1 MITYQSTRG
10 SKRELSVEDVIL
22 SGVADD
28 KGLYLPNS
36 TTLENLSNLTQE
48 DLSYEDFVKTIFI
61 SLDKNSAKYV
71 EDLSIYPGFENSPEP
86 VLKEIE
92 ENKYVMELFHG
103 PTKSFKDYALQP
115 LGAIAN
121 RRLDE
126 LDKRGLVLVATSGDT
141 GSAAIQ
147 AVKDSENI
155 DVLKNKPIKGYI
167 QIIKI
172 IIASFIAIIIFAIIT
187 GQSVAYYISGLGAL
201 TAVLLLVFQDTIL
214 SFVASV
220 QIGQNDIIKIGDWI
234 EVPEFGADGD
244 VVDIALHT
252 VKVQN
257 WDKTITT
264 IPTSKIVNTSVKNW
278 RAMSEYGGRRIKRSI
293 LIDISSI
300 KFLTAEETVELQKL
314 SPIKSYISEKNE
326 ELEEFNKLN
335 SESSNQLETRR
346 LTNIG
351 TFRAYVEN
359 YLKQSQNL
367 NTDTMTFLVRQLP
380 SSPEGVPIEIYTFT
394 NTTEWVAYEK
404 IQSDIFDHLFAI
416 LPKFG
421 LRVFQSGVIEAVA
434 MKNLPFNQLDE

>member
-1 MITYQSTRG
+1 MFNLTTNELTNLLILFGILLGVYFVLRIFIYPTVKKLASKTSTYMDDLFLDKKFLNRFSY
-10 SKRELSVEDVIL
+10 VIIFVIFNFL
-22 SGVADD
+22 RSA
-28 KGLYLPNS
+28 
-36 TTLENLSNLTQE
+36 EQFNLSFLE
-48 DLSYEDFVKTIFI
+48 S
-61 SLDKNSAKYV
+61 
-71 EDLSIYPGFENSPEP
+71 
-86 VLKEIE
+86 
-92 ENKYVMELFHG
+92 ELF
-103 PTKSFKDYALQP
+103 TRLLDALFS
-115 LGAIAN
+115 LAVG
-121 RRLDE
+121 LTVLE
-126 LDKRGLVLVATSGDT
+126 LLTVLN
-141 GSAAIQ
+141 
-147 AVKDSENI
+147 KLSESI
-155 DVLKNKPIKGYI
+155 ESLKNKPIKGYV
-167 QIIKI
+167 QIVKI
-172 IIASFIAIIIFAIIT
+172 IVTSFIAIIIFAIIT

-201 TAVLLLVFQDTIL
+201 TAVLLLIFQDTIL

-278 RAMSEYGGRRIKRSI
+278 RAMSEYGGRRIKRSL

-300 KFLTAEETVELQKL
+300 KFLDKTEL
-314 SPIKSYISEKNE
+314 E
-326 ELEEFNKLN
+326 ELEKIAPLKKYITSKIEEVDKFNN
-335 SESSNQLETRR
+335 SISESDASQEIRR

-351 TFRAYVEN
+351 TYRAYVES
-359 YLKQSQNL
+359 YLKQNSNL

-394 NTTEWVAYEK
+394 NTTEWVKYEQ

-421 LRVFQSGVIEAVA
+421 LRVFQNGLLEAVA
-434 MKNLPFNQLDE
+434 MKNLPFNQIDE

>member
-1 MITYQSTRG
+1 MNNISTSDITSIAVIFGILILTYIILRSILFPTIKKLAKKTSTYIDDLFLE
-10 SKRELSVEDVIL
+10 KRFLSRLSYVVVLVIFTFLTSSPRFSLEIFSNPIISRLIDSLLTLFVGLTILEMLSVFNNI
-22 SGVADD
+22 
-28 KGLYLPNS
+28 
-36 TTLENLSNLTQE
+36 
-48 DLSYEDFVKTIFI
+48 
-61 SLDKNSAKYV
+61 
-71 EDLSIYPGFENSPEP
+71 
-86 VLKEIE
+86 
-92 ENKYVMELFHG
+92 
-103 PTKSFKDYALQP
+103 
-115 LGAIAN
+115 
-121 RRLDE
+121 
-126 LDKRGLVLVATSGDT
+126 
-141 GSAAIQ
+141 
-147 AVKDSENI
+147 SENI

-167 QIIKI
+167 QILKI
-172 IIASFIAIIIFAIIT
+172 IISSFVAIIIFAIIT

-234 EVPEFGADGD
+234 EVSEFGADGD

-278 RAMSEYGGRRIKRSI
+278 RAMSDYGGRRIKRSI

-300 KFLTAEETVELQKL
+300 KFLTSKETEDLQKL
-314 SPIKSYISEKNE
+314 SPINSYISEKNK

-335 SESSNQLETRR
+335 SESSEQLEIRR

-380 SSPEGVPIEIYTFT
+380 SSSEGVPIEIYTFT

>member
-1 MITYQSTRG
+1 MF
-10 SKRELSVEDVIL
+10 
-22 SGVADD
+22 
-28 KGLYLPNS
+28 
-36 TTLENLSNLTQE
+36 NLTTNDVTNLFVLLGILFGVYIALRLFVFPGIKKVASKTSTYLD
-48 DLSYEDFVKTIFI
+48 DLF
-61 SLDKNSAKYV
+61 LDKKFLNRFSYVIVFVVFNFLRSAEQFNLNFFESEIFTRLLDALFSLAVGLTVLELLTVLNK
-71 EDLSIYPGFENSPEP
+71 LSET
-86 VLKEIE
+86 IE
-92 ENKYVMELFHG
+92 
-103 PTKSFKDYALQP
+103 S
-115 LGAIAN
+115 
-121 RRLDE
+121 
-126 LDKRGLVLVATSGDT
+126 
-141 GSAAIQ
+141 
-147 AVKDSENI
+147 
-155 DVLKNKPIKGYI
+155 LKNKPIKGYV
-167 QIIKI
+167 QIVKI
-172 IIASFIAIIIFAIIT
+172 IVTSFIAIIIFAIIT

-201 TAVLLLVFQDTIL
+201 TAVLLLIFQDTIL

-278 RAMSEYGGRRIKRSI
+278 RAMSEYGGRRIKRSL

-300 KFLTAEETVELQKL
+300 KFLN
-314 SPIKSYISEKNE
+314 KNE
-326 ELEEFNKLN
+326 IEELLKLAPLKKYIISKIEEVDEYN
-335 SESSNQLETRR
+335 SSIAESDNSQEIRR

-351 TFRAYVEN
+351 TYRAYVES
-359 YLKQSQNL
+359 YLKQNSNL

-394 NTTEWVAYEK
+394 NTTEWVKYEQ

-421 LRVFQSGVIEAVA
+421 LRVYQNGLLEAVA
-434 MKNLPFNQLDE
+434 MKNLPFNQIDE

>member
-1 MITYQSTRG
+1 MFNLTTNDVTNLFVLLGILLGVYIALRLFVFPTIKKLASKTSTYLDDLFLDKKFLNRFSY
-10 SKRELSVEDVIL
+10 VIVFVVFNFL
-22 SGVADD
+22 KSA
-28 KGLYLPNS
+28 
-36 TTLENLSNLTQE
+36 EQFNLSFLESEIFTRLLDALFSLAVGLTVLE
-48 DLSYEDFVKTIFI
+48 LLTVLNKLSE
-61 SLDKNSAKYV
+61 
-71 EDLSIYPGFENSPEP
+71 SIE
-86 VLKEIE
+86 
-92 ENKYVMELFHG
+92 
-103 PTKSFKDYALQP
+103 A
-115 LGAIAN
+115 
-121 RRLDE
+121 
-126 LDKRGLVLVATSGDT
+126 
-141 GSAAIQ
+141 
-147 AVKDSENI
+147 
-155 DVLKNKPIKGYI
+155 LKNKPIKGYV
-167 QIIKI
+167 QIVKI
-172 IIASFIAIIIFAIIT
+172 IVTSFIAIIIFAIVT

-201 TAVLLLVFQDTIL
+201 TAVLLLIFQDTIL

-278 RAMSEYGGRRIKRSI
+278 RAMSEYGGRRIKRSL

-300 KFLTAEETVELQKL
+300 KFLN
-314 SPIKSYISEKNE
+314 KNE
-326 ELEEFNKLN
+326 IEELVKLAPLKKYITSKIEEVDQYN
-335 SESSNQLETRR
+335 SSIAESDNSQEIRR

-351 TFRAYVEN
+351 TYRAYVEN
-359 YLKQSQNL
+359 YLKQNSNL

-394 NTTEWVAYEK
+394 NTTEWVKYEQ

-421 LRVFQSGVIEAVA
+421 LRVFQNGLLEAVA
-434 MKNLPFNQLDE
+434 MKNLPFNQIDE

>member
-1 MITYQSTRG
+1 MF
-10 SKRELSVEDVIL
+10 
-22 SGVADD
+22 
-28 KGLYLPNS
+28 
-36 TTLENLSNLTQE
+36 NLTTNDVTNLFVLLGILFGVYIVLRLFVFPAIKKVASKTSTYLD
-48 DLSYEDFVKTIFI
+48 DLF
-61 SLDKNSAKYV
+61 LDKKFLSRFSYVIVFVVFNFLRSAEQFNLNFFESEIFTRLLDALFSLAVGLTVLELLTVLNK
-71 EDLSIYPGFENSPEP
+71 LSET
-86 VLKEIE
+86 IE
-92 ENKYVMELFHG
+92 
-103 PTKSFKDYALQP
+103 S
-115 LGAIAN
+115 
-121 RRLDE
+121 
-126 LDKRGLVLVATSGDT
+126 
-141 GSAAIQ
+141 
-147 AVKDSENI
+147 
-155 DVLKNKPIKGYI
+155 LKNKPIKGYV
-167 QIIKI
+167 QIVKI
-172 IIASFIAIIIFAIIT
+172 IVTSFIAIIIFAIIT

-201 TAVLLLVFQDTIL
+201 TAVLLLIFQDTIL

-278 RAMSEYGGRRIKRSI
+278 RAMSEYGGRRIKRSL

-300 KFLTAEETVELQKL
+300 KFLN
-314 SPIKSYISEKNE
+314 KNE
-326 ELEEFNKLN
+326 IEELVKLAPLKKYIISKIEEVDQYN
-335 SESSNQLETRR
+335 SSIAESDNSQEIRR

-351 TFRAYVEN
+351 TYRAYVES
-359 YLKQSQNL
+359 YLKQNSNL

-394 NTTEWVAYEK
+394 NTTEWVKYEQ

-421 LRVFQSGVIEAVA
+421 LRVFQNGLLEAVA
-434 MKNLPFNQLDE
+434 MKNLPFNQIDE

>member
-1 MITYQSTRG
+1 MF
-10 SKRELSVEDVIL
+10 
-22 SGVADD
+22 
-28 KGLYLPNS
+28 
-36 TTLENLSNLTQE
+36 NLTTNDVTNLFVLLGILFGVYIVLRLFVFPAIKKLASKTSTYLD
-48 DLSYEDFVKTIFI
+48 DLF
-61 SLDKNSAKYV
+61 LDKKFLNRFSYVIVFVVFNFLRSAEQFNLNFFESEIFTRLLDALFSLAVGLTVLELLTVLNK
-71 EDLSIYPGFENSPEP
+71 LSETI
-86 VLKEIE
+86 
-92 ENKYVMELFHG
+92 
-103 PTKSFKDYALQP
+103 
-115 LGAIAN
+115 
-121 RRLDE
+121 
-126 LDKRGLVLVATSGDT
+126 
-141 GSAAIQ
+141 
-147 AVKDSENI
+147 DS
-155 DVLKNKPIKGYI
+155 LKNKPIKGYV
-167 QIIKI
+167 QIVKI
-172 IIASFIAIIIFAIIT
+172 IVTSFIAIIIFAIIT

-201 TAVLLLVFQDTIL
+201 TAVLLLIFQDTIL

-278 RAMSEYGGRRIKRSI
+278 RAMSEYGGRRIKRSL

-300 KFLTAEETVELQKL
+300 KFLN
-314 SPIKSYISEKNE
+314 KNE
-326 ELEEFNKLN
+326 IEELVKLAPLKKYIISKIEEVDQYN
-335 SESSNQLETRR
+335 SSIAESDNSQEIRR

-351 TFRAYVEN
+351 TYRAYVES
-359 YLKQSQNL
+359 YLKQNSNL

-394 NTTEWVAYEK
+394 NTTEWVKYEQ

-421 LRVFQSGVIEAVA
+421 LRVFQNGLLEAVA
-434 MKNLPFNQLDE
+434 MKNLPFNQIDE

>member
-1 MITYQSTRG
+1 MNNISTSDITSITVIFGILILTYLILRSIFFPTIKKLASKTSTYIDDLFLE
-10 SKRELSVEDVIL
+10 KRFLNRLSYVVLLVVFTFLTSSPRFSLEIFSNPIISRLIDSLLALFVGLTIIEMLSVF
-22 SGVADD
+22 
-28 KGLYLPNS
+28 N
-36 TTLENLSNLTQE
+36 
-48 DLSYEDFVKTIFI
+48 TI
-61 SLDKNSAKYV
+61 
-71 EDLSIYPGFENSPEP
+71 
-86 VLKEIE
+86 
-92 ENKYVMELFHG
+92 
-103 PTKSFKDYALQP
+103 
-115 LGAIAN
+115 
-121 RRLDE
+121 
-126 LDKRGLVLVATSGDT
+126 
-141 GSAAIQ
+141 
-147 AVKDSENI
+147 SENI

-167 QIIKI
+167 QILKI
-172 IIASFIAIIIFAIIT
+172 IISSFVAIIIFAIIT

-278 RAMSEYGGRRIKRSI
+278 RAMSDYGGRRIKRSI

-300 KFLTAEETVELQKL
+300 KFLTEAETAELQKL
-314 SPIKSYISEKNE
+314 SPINSYISEKNK

-335 SESSNQLETRR
+335 SGSSKQLETRR

-351 TFRAYVEN
+351 TYRAYVEN

-367 NTDTMTFLVRQLP
+367 NTDTMTFLVRQLT

>member
-1 MITYQSTRG
+1 MFNLTTNDVTNLFVLLGILFGAYIALRLFVFPTIKKLASKTSTYLDDLFLDKKFLNRFSYVIVFVVFNFLQSA
-10 SKRELSVEDVIL
+10 EQF
-22 SGVADD
+22 
-28 KGLYLPNS
+28 
-36 TTLENLSNLTQE
+36 NLSFFESEIFTRLLDALFSLAVGLTVLE
-48 DLSYEDFVKTIFI
+48 LLTVLNKLSETIE
-61 SLDKNSAKYV
+61 S
-71 EDLSIYPGFENSPEP
+71 
-86 VLKEIE
+86 
-92 ENKYVMELFHG
+92 
-103 PTKSFKDYALQP
+103 
-115 LGAIAN
+115 
-121 RRLDE
+121 
-126 LDKRGLVLVATSGDT
+126 
-141 GSAAIQ
+141 
-147 AVKDSENI
+147 
-155 DVLKNKPIKGYI
+155 LKNKPIKGYV
-167 QIIKI
+167 QIVKI
-172 IIASFIAIIIFAIIT
+172 IVTSFIAIIIFAIIT

-201 TAVLLLVFQDTIL
+201 TAVLLLIFQDTIL

-278 RAMSEYGGRRIKRSI
+278 RAMSEYGGRRIKRSL

-300 KFLTAEETVELQKL
+300 KFLN
-314 SPIKSYISEKNE
+314 KNE
-326 ELEEFNKLN
+326 IEELVKLAPLKKYITSKIEEVDQYN
-335 SESSNQLETRR
+335 SSIAESDNSQEIRR

-351 TFRAYVEN
+351 TYRAYVES
-359 YLKQSQNL
+359 YLKQNSNL

-394 NTTEWVAYEK
+394 NTTEWVKYEQ

-421 LRVFQSGVIEAVA
+421 LRVFQNGLLEAVA
-434 MKNLPFNQLDE
+434 MKNLPFNQIDE

>member
-1 MITYQSTRG
+1 MFNLTTNDLTNLLILFGILLGVYFVLRIFIYPTTKKLASKTSTYMDDLFLDKKFLNRFSY
-10 SKRELSVEDVIL
+10 VIIFVIFNFL
-22 SGVADD
+22 RSA
-28 KGLYLPNS
+28 
-36 TTLENLSNLTQE
+36 EQFNLSFLESEIFTRLLDALFSLAVGLTVLE
-48 DLSYEDFVKTIFI
+48 LLTVLNKLSE
-61 SLDKNSAKYV
+61 
-71 EDLSIYPGFENSPEP
+71 SIES
-86 VLKEIE
+86 
-92 ENKYVMELFHG
+92 
-103 PTKSFKDYALQP
+103 
-115 LGAIAN
+115 
-121 RRLDE
+121 
-126 LDKRGLVLVATSGDT
+126 
-141 GSAAIQ
+141 
-147 AVKDSENI
+147 
-155 DVLKNKPIKGYI
+155 LKNKPIKGYV
-167 QIIKI
+167 QIVKI
-172 IIASFIAIIIFAIIT
+172 IVTSFIAIIIFAIIT

-201 TAVLLLVFQDTIL
+201 TAVLLLIFQDTIL

-278 RAMSEYGGRRIKRSI
+278 RAMSEYGGRRIKRSL

-300 KFLTAEETVELQKL
+300 KFLNKTEL
-314 SPIKSYISEKNE
+314 E
-326 ELEEFNKLN
+326 ELEKIAPLKKYITSKIEEVDKFNN
-335 SESSNQLETRR
+335 SISESDATQEIRR

-351 TFRAYVEN
+351 TYRAYVES
-359 YLKQSQNL
+359 YLKQNSNL

-394 NTTEWVAYEK
+394 NTTEWVKYEQ

-421 LRVFQSGVIEAVA
+421 LRVFQNGLLEAVA
-434 MKNLPFNQLDE
+434 MKNLPFNQIDE

>member
-1 MITYQSTRG
+1 MFNLTTNDVTNLFVLLGILLGVYIALRLFVFPTIKKLASKTSTYLDDLFLDKKFLNRFSY
-10 SKRELSVEDVIL
+10 VIVFVVFNFL
-22 SGVADD
+22 KSA
-28 KGLYLPNS
+28 
-36 TTLENLSNLTQE
+36 EQFNLSFLESEIFTRLLDALFSLAVGLTVLE
-48 DLSYEDFVKTIFI
+48 LLTVLNKLSE
-61 SLDKNSAKYV
+61 
-71 EDLSIYPGFENSPEP
+71 SIE
-86 VLKEIE
+86 
-92 ENKYVMELFHG
+92 
-103 PTKSFKDYALQP
+103 A
-115 LGAIAN
+115 
-121 RRLDE
+121 
-126 LDKRGLVLVATSGDT
+126 
-141 GSAAIQ
+141 
-147 AVKDSENI
+147 
-155 DVLKNKPIKGYI
+155 LKNKPIKGYV
-167 QIIKI
+167 QIVKI
-172 IIASFIAIIIFAIIT
+172 IVTSFIAIIIFAIVT

-201 TAVLLLVFQDTIL
+201 TAVLLLIFQDTIL

-278 RAMSEYGGRRIKRSI
+278 RAMSEYGGRRIKRSL

-300 KFLTAEETVELQKL
+300 KFLN
-314 SPIKSYISEKNE
+314 KNE
-326 ELEEFNKLN
+326 IEELVKLAPLKKYITSKIEEVDQYNN
-335 SESSNQLETRR
+335 SIAESNNSQEIRR

-351 TFRAYVEN
+351 TYRAYVES
-359 YLKQSQNL
+359 YLKQNSNL

-394 NTTEWVAYEK
+394 NTTEWVKYEQ

-421 LRVFQSGVIEAVA
+421 LRVYQNGLLEAVA
-434 MKNLPFNQLDE
+434 MKNLPFNQIDE

>member
-1 MITYQSTRG
+1 MNNISTSDITSIAVIFGILILTYLILRSIFFPTIKKLARKTSTYIDDLFLE
-10 SKRELSVEDVIL
+10 KRFLNRLSYVFLLVVFTFLTSSPRFSLEIFSNPIISRLIDSLLALFVGLTIIEMLSVF
-22 SGVADD
+22 
-28 KGLYLPNS
+28 N
-36 TTLENLSNLTQE
+36 
-48 DLSYEDFVKTIFI
+48 TI
-61 SLDKNSAKYV
+61 
-71 EDLSIYPGFENSPEP
+71 
-86 VLKEIE
+86 
-92 ENKYVMELFHG
+92 
-103 PTKSFKDYALQP
+103 
-115 LGAIAN
+115 
-121 RRLDE
+121 
-126 LDKRGLVLVATSGDT
+126 
-141 GSAAIQ
+141 
-147 AVKDSENI
+147 SENI

-167 QIIKI
+167 QILKI
-172 IIASFIAIIIFAIIT
+172 IISSFVAIIIFAIIT

-278 RAMSEYGGRRIKRSI
+278 RAMSDYGGRRIKRSI

-300 KFLTAEETVELQKL
+300 KFLTKEETAELQKL
-314 SPIKSYISEKNE
+314 SPINSYISEKNK

-335 SESSNQLETRR
+335 SGSSNQLETRR

-351 TFRAYVEN
+351 TYRAYVEN

-367 NTDTMTFLVRQLP
+367 NTDTMTFLVRQLT
-380 SSPEGVPIEIYTFT
+380 SSPEGVPIEIYAFT

>member
-1 MITYQSTRG
+1 MFNLTTNDLTNLLILFGILLGVYFVLRIFIYPTTKKLASKTSTYMDDLFLDKKFLNRFSY
-10 SKRELSVEDVIL
+10 VIIFVIFNFL
-22 SGVADD
+22 RSA
-28 KGLYLPNS
+28 
-36 TTLENLSNLTQE
+36 EQFNLSFLESEIFTRLLDALFSLAVGLTVLE
-48 DLSYEDFVKTIFI
+48 LLTVLNKLSE
-61 SLDKNSAKYV
+61 
-71 EDLSIYPGFENSPEP
+71 SIES
-86 VLKEIE
+86 
-92 ENKYVMELFHG
+92 
-103 PTKSFKDYALQP
+103 
-115 LGAIAN
+115 
-121 RRLDE
+121 
-126 LDKRGLVLVATSGDT
+126 
-141 GSAAIQ
+141 
-147 AVKDSENI
+147 
-155 DVLKNKPIKGYI
+155 LKNKPIKGYV

-172 IIASFIAIIIFAIIT
+172 IVTSFIAIIIFAIIT

-201 TAVLLLVFQDTIL
+201 TAVLLLIFQDTIL

-278 RAMSEYGGRRIKRSI
+278 RAMSEYGGRRIKRSL

-300 KFLTAEETVELQKL
+300 KFLNKTEL
-314 SPIKSYISEKNE
+314 E
-326 ELEEFNKLN
+326 ELEKIAPLKKYITSKIEEVDKFNN
-335 SESSNQLETRR
+335 SISESDTSQEIRR

-351 TFRAYVEN
+351 TYRAYVES
-359 YLKQSQNL
+359 YLKQNSNL

-394 NTTEWVAYEK
+394 NTTEWVKYEQ

-421 LRVFQSGVIEAVA
+421 LRVFQNGLLEAVA
-434 MKNLPFNQLDE
+434 MKNLPFNQIDE